1 MINEHN
7 KLNELSVFF
16 PCYNEEKNIVPLIHS
31 ALAALPK
38 VATKYEILIIN
49 DGSKDSTSAL
59 AHAMAASYPCVRVID
74 QTNKGY
80 GGAVKAG
87 FKNSRFEWIFFT
99 DADLQFDIEEL
110 ENFIPKA
117 KHDTIVIGYRMSRA
131 DNIVR
136 TFYARLLKVW
146 NKIFLGFPLFIKDI
160 DCAYKLIHRE
170 VLDSIGDLSSDGAM
184 ITTEF
189 LLKAY
194 RLGYNFE
201 QLGVSH
207 YKRKFGKSTG
217 GNPKVILKAVRET
230 FKLKALLTSHAAVA
244 VYSPQSVGSSKL
256 LARTKI

>member
-1 MINEHN
+1 MTTERD

-31 ALAALPK
+31 ALAELPK

-74 QTNKGY
+74 QANKGY

-87 FKNSRFEWIFFT
+87 FKNSKYEWVFFT
-99 DADLQFDIEEL
+99 DADLQFDLGEL

-117 KHDTIVIGYRMSRA
+117 KQDTIAIGYRMNRA

-136 TFYARLLKVW
+136 TFYAKLLKIW

-160 DCAYKLIHRE
+160 DCAYKLIPKV
-170 VLDSIGDLSSDGAM
+170 VLESVGELSSDGAM

-189 LLKAY
+189 LLKVY
-194 RLGYNFE
+194 RLGFNFE
-201 QLGVSH
+201 QIGVSH

-217 GNPKVILKAVRET
+217 GNPKVILKAIKET
-230 FKLKALLTSHAAVA
+230 FKLKSLLNSPATVE
-244 VYSPQSVGSSKL
+244 VYSPQSVGSSEL
-256 LARTKI
+256 LARSKA